1 MEGNPVSY
9 VDPFGLE
16 ARKAAESRRN
26 QLGFAGAICSSIAI
40 TGTVVIGGAI
50 IFFSHGL
57 LTPAAAEVIIAVAGS
72 AGASGSATGLAVGIA
87 SEYEWAHDYEKGYVS
102 EKEALKEI
110 GNAAFINVLALI
122 GGKAGAKAGS
132 EVAEFVG
139 NNMKYWVKEAFET
152 IGGHLGDVKTLHG
165 YYKQ

>member
-1 MEGNPVSY
+1 MEGNPVTY

-40 TGTVVIGGAI
+40 TGTVVIGGTI

-57 LTPAAAEVIIAVAGS
+57 LTPVVGESIIAVAGS
-72 AGASGSATGLAVGIA
+72 AVASGSATGLAVGIA

-102 EKEALKEI
+102 EEEALKEI
-110 GNAAFINVLALI
+110 SKAAVTNLLTY
-122 GGKAGAKAGS
+122 GGSKAGAKAGS
-132 EVAEFVG
+132 EVAKFVDD
-139 NNMKYWVKEAFET
+139 NVKYWVKEAFET
-152 IGGHLGDVKTLHG
+152 IGGHLGDVKTLYE
-165 YYKQ
+165 YYNQ